1 MNQFLSSVVA
11 TLTIASLSAANPSAF
26 PHHQN
31 PDEIVV
37 TRGDKVLGSIPC
49 ERIVL
54 DGKGRWNTEG
64 GYCYTRGQVGRT
76 SDGKMY
82 ARVGSAWGA
91 YFVAESSLDVF
102 FESHDDGRTWP
113 GRWNVDLPQKRL
125 PGNFIVLDDDSFLVS
140 ATQSTDSVV
149 SIYRS
154 TDRGRTWKLVSEIPA
169 HPFEENYLDGNLL
182 QLQDGTILLPLNFA
196 VPVED
201 EDFQTHTGLEFVL
214 RSTDRGHSWHG
225 GPDLTI
231 WEPLIKA
238 RLSVLPK
245 GPDSY
250 MPGGTFMGCYET
262 GLAQAPS
269 GRVLATLRFSGYPW
283 VWHERMKEAWG
294 GREPDK
300 IGRIFRQVMFS
311 ASDDGGL
318 NWEMMRPFADADG
331 ESVII
336 QQETNGQM
344 VPLGDGR
351 IVLIHQRRFGPYQ
364 LVGRVSIDGGKTWL
378 HDEYRISAG
387 FGYSGS
393 VVLDDGTIVTCTGKS
408 IASNILGADSKGGEE
423 VEGRHEAQIIR
434 WKLPPNEEVLSMS
447 QSGS

>member
-250 MPGGTFMGCYET
+250 VPGGTFMGCYET
-262 GLAQAPS
+262 GLAQEPS

-311 ASDDGGL
+311 ASDDG
-318 NWEMMRPFADADG
+318 
-331 ESVII
+331 
-336 QQETNGQM
+336 
-344 VPLGDGR
+344 
-351 IVLIHQRRFGPYQ
+351 
-364 LVGRVSIDGGKTWL
+364 VG
-378 HDEYRISAG
+378 HHSAG
-387 FGYSGS
+387 NQRPDGS
-393 VVLDDGTIVTCTGKS
+393 PG
-408 IASNILGADSKGGEE
+408 
-423 VEGRHEAQIIR
+423 
-434 WKLPPNEEVLSMS
+434 
-447 QSGS
+447 